1 MQEDKLN
8 MIMEFADGT
17 LEAGKEDQL
26 FLSLSADDE
35 LKQIFKSHIDIKNA
49 IHSGS
54 GNVVLPASSKSA
66 VFSALSLG
74 SPQGVGANKV
84 LWTATASLFL
94 AVITLLLFLYNGNDK
109 GLATNTKQNNYVT
122 AKTTQDIKPETPHI
136 IAKGNAQANQQIQ
149 SPIVAGNHIKKSR
162 SGLSKKQVIKTE
174 NTETANNDIA
184 LLNKSEY
191 KTTYSNNL
199 INNQQAELNSLF
211 IGRGYSPLSSNI
223 TMNSPHAISLEFRGS
238 RYKMTKSPTINPKNY
253 SPMNNMA
260 LGISYNFNNNLSAG
274 LDIREETFFLRYKS
288 TSDIQ
293 DFIYEQQP
301 NFTTISA
308 SIKYKLNGW
317 NGLQPYATA
326 YAGFNSVG
334 FVGRAMLGAEY
345 NILGNLSI
353 MLGVDFS
360 NLTYTH
366 QNNYFNSSKFGL
378 NYGLIYSF

>member
-35 LKQIFKSHIDIKNA
+35 LKQIFKAHIDIKNA
-49 IHSGS
+49 IRSGS

-74 SPQGVGANKV
+74 STQGVGANKV

-94 AVITLLLFLYNGNDK
+94 AVITLLLFLLYNGNDK
-109 GLATNTKQNNYVT
+109 GSATNTQQNNYVT
-122 AKTTQDIKPETPHI
+122 AKQDIKPETPHI
-136 IAKGNAQANQQIQ
+136 IAKGNAQAYQQIQ

-162 SGLSKKQVIKTE
+162 SGLSDKYVIKTE

-191 KTTYSNNL
+191 NTTYSNNL
-199 INNQQAELNSLF
+199 INSHQSEPNSLF
-211 IGRGYSPLSSNI
+211 IGTGYSPVSSNI
-223 TMNSPHAISLEFRGS
+223 TMNSPNAIALEFRGS

-253 SPMNNMA
+253 SPLNNMA

-288 TSDIQ
+288 TSDRQ

-326 YAGFNSVG
+326 FAGFNSVG

-345 NILGNLSI
+345 NIFENLSI